1 MGGRER
7 VREFRREGVR
17 EFGCACACG
26 YGGDVRDCVRAW
38 GGGRRG
44 GSTWA
49 HARTHTRGHGQED
62 FESVTENGW
71 RCEAGGGVGERGFEG
86 LMRQQLGL
94 YVQRQISSSS
104 EQRGASEGA
113 GGEGQRQS
121 DRMTARDSK

>member
-1 MGGRER
+1 M
-7 VREFRREGVR
+7 VGVR
-17 EFGCACACG
+17 ECVSLGVVVGAMCANVCA
-26 YGGDVRDCVRAW
+26 
-38 GGGRRG
+38 RG
-44 GSTWA
+44 VADAVAETRG
-49 HARTHTRGHGQED
+49 HARAHTHAHGQED